1 MGSASTQISFY
12 EPNGDIMANL
22 FKLQIGQGKH
32 WNLYAHSFLFYGIE
46 EAKNRL
52 EARLVQNMN
61 KTDHLAEGVYNPCL
75 PGSTAKLVHTM
86 IFVDK
91 NEFETWNSTGTDA
104 SADGYREDILRN
116 DKKKG
121 DGEACLALAKE
132 MLHKGQ
138 NDWCKFSHRGQCS
151 FAGIYQPELPQQS
164 KHFGEFLA
172 FSNYYHAWDFLN
184 LPMRSS
190 LRDLENAT
198 CHACSLSQEE
208 LLKFNDGRI
217 DEGQVIDFCF
227 HSAFAFNV
235 LHHGYGFGM
244 DDYITATNVVNGQKV
259 GWALGAMLYEIN
271 ILPWKVS
278 TSHSKQAALR
288 HSDRGVFFAF
298 FAVTIVAMFG
308 SIFLIFYR
316 RWGKGSLRSH
326 YQPISGR

>member
-46 EAKNRL
+46 EVKNRL
-52 EARLVQNMN
+52 EARLIQNMN

-198 CHACSLSQEE
+198 RHACSLSQEE
-208 LLKFNDGRI
+208 LLKFNDRHI

-227 HSAFAFNV
+227 HSAFAFNEGFAWDRV
-235 LHHGYGFGM
+235 QYGKEADSRESHFCSRC
-244 DDYITATNVVNGQKV
+244 V
-259 GWALGAMLYEIN
+259 GA
-271 ILPWKVS
+271 
-278 TSHSKQAALR
+278 
-288 HSDRGVFFAF
+288 
-298 FAVTIVAMFG
+298 
-308 SIFLIFYR
+308 
-316 RWGKGSLRSH
+316 RSC
-326 YQPISGR
+326 RK

>member
-52 EARLVQNMN
+52 EARLIQNMN
-61 KTDHLAEGVYNPCL
+61 KTDRLAEGVYNPCL
-75 PGSTAKLVHTM
+75 PGGADKLVRTT

-91 NEFETWNSTGTDA
+91 NGFETWNSTGTDA
-104 SADGYREDILRN
+104 SADGYREAILRN

-121 DGEACLALAKE
+121 DAEACLALAKE

-190 LRDLENAT
+190 LRAT

-208 LLKFNDGRI
+208 LLKFNDRHI

-227 HSAFAFNV
+227 HSAFAFNEGFAWDRV
-235 LHHGYGFGM
+235 QYGKEADSRESHFCSRCVG
-244 DDYITATNVVNGQKV
+244 ARSCQK
-259 GWALGAMLYEIN
+259 
-271 ILPWKVS
+271 
-278 TSHSKQAALR
+278 
-288 HSDRGVFFAF
+288 
-298 FAVTIVAMFG
+298 
-308 SIFLIFYR
+308 
-316 RWGKGSLRSH
+316 
-326 YQPISGR
+326 